1 MGRFSFPTRIK
12 NWSDVKKSLVCTSP
26 RAQRRDMHTPRVDV
40 GIFVEYSISKYLL
53 NRFKSTGWKR
63 IEERDEKS
71 PRWVMAFGLNSAMV
85 YVSGESHTHGIKS
98 MSFDHFFQHK
108 KQLAQLW
115 EQKWCSMKEHRI
127 SRAEIHRKVFRMVT
141 PMSDL
146 EAKLMLRQMGERV

>member
-1 MGRFSFPTRIK
+1 MGAEARRSKPLIWGIRFPLIPEMVCSK
-12 NWSDVKKSLVCTSP
+12 GDSLT
-26 RAQRRDMHTPRVDV
+26 QD
-40 GIFVEYSISKYLL
+40 
-53 NRFKSTGWKR
+53 
-63 IEERDEKS
+63 
-71 PRWVMAFGLNSAMV
+71 
-85 YVSGESHTHGIKS
+85 IKS
-98 MSFDHFFQHK
+98 MSFHHFFQHK

>member
-1 MGRFSFPTRIK
+1 M
-12 NWSDVKKSLVCTSP
+12 N
-26 RAQRRDMHTPRVDV
+26 
-40 GIFVEYSISKYLL
+40 
-53 NRFKSTGWKR
+53 
-63 IEERDEKS
+63 KS

-85 YVSGESHTHGIKS
+85 YVSGESHPYGIES

-115 EQKWCSMKEHRI
+115 EQKLCSMKEHRI

-141 PMSDL
+141 AMSDL

>member
-1 MGRFSFPTRIK
+1 M
-12 NWSDVKKSLVCTSP
+12 N
-26 RAQRRDMHTPRVDV
+26 
-40 GIFVEYSISKYLL
+40 
-53 NRFKSTGWKR
+53 
-63 IEERDEKS
+63 KS
-71 PRWVMAFGLNSAMV
+71 PRWVMASGLNSAMV
-85 YVSGESHTHGIKS
+85 YVSGESHTHSIKS
-98 MSFDHFFQHK
+98 MSFDHSFQHK

>member
-1 MGRFSFPTRIK
+1 M
-12 NWSDVKKSLVCTSP
+12 N
-26 RAQRRDMHTPRVDV
+26 
-40 GIFVEYSISKYLL
+40 
-53 NRFKSTGWKR
+53 
-63 IEERDEKS
+63 KS

-85 YVSGESHTHGIKS
+85 YVSGESYTHGIKS

-115 EQKWCSMKEHRI
+115 EQKWCSMKEHQT
-127 SRAEIHRKVFRMVT
+127 SRAKIPRKVIRMVT